1 MYSELLKKFEF
12 KNGISLKNSI
22 VMAPMTT
29 WSSNDDYTVSDEE
42 AAYYSARNNGAG
54 MIITGCTHVQENGIG
69 FTNEFA
75 GYDDSFIPSLKKLA
89 SAITENNAKAIL
101 QINHAGNKALPELI
115 ENGDVVSASPVETK
129 ATTFVPSLK
138 PRELSEKEILQVIKD
153 FGKTTRRAI
162 ESGFDGI
169 EIHGAHGFLIQNFE
183 SPYFNKRQDQ
193 WGGSLENR
201 LRFAVEV
208 VKEIKRVVAKY
219 AKPTFIIGYRI
230 SPDEPMDGALRM
242 KDTYA
247 LIEKLIALD
256 VTYIHASLPDALKD
270 KPVDS
275 TDDKTYLEVIS
286 SFINHRVPL
295 IAAGSIQT
303 PEQAKLAKEHG
314 ATLPAIGH
322 AFVTDPLWVQKLEK
336 NQINDIDLSIK
347 KYSVEKIKLPSKL
360 WDYIQNSVPWFMIE
374 D

>member
-1 MYSELLKKFEF
+1 MYSELLKKIEF
-12 KNGISLKNSI
+12 KNGASLKNSI

-42 AAYYSARNNGAG
+42 VAYYRARNNGAG
-54 MIITGCTHVQENGIG
+54 MIITGCTHVQANGIG

-75 GYDDSFIPSLKKLA
+75 GYDDSFLPSLKKLA
-89 SAITENNAKAIL
+89 SAIKENNTKAIL
-101 QINHAGNKALPELI
+101 QINHAGNKALFDLI
-115 ENGDVVSASPVETK
+115 ENGDVVSASPVETM
-129 ATTFVPSLK
+129 ATTFVPSLT
-138 PRELSEKEILQVIKD
+138 PRELSEKEILEVIKD
-153 FGKTTRRAI
+153 FGETTRRAI

-183 SPYFNKRQDQ
+183 SPFFNKRQDQ
-193 WGGSLENR
+193 WGGSLDNR
-201 LRFAVEV
+201 LRFAVEI

-219 AKPTFIIGYRI
+219 EKPAFIIGYRI

-242 KDTYA
+242 KDTFA

-270 KPVDS
+270 RPVDS
-275 TDDKTYLEVIS
+275 TDNQTYLELLS
-286 SFINHRVPL
+286 QFINNRVPF

-303 PEQAKLAKEHG
+303 PEQARLAMEQG

-322 AFVTDPLWVQKLEK
+322 TFVTDPSWVQKLES
-336 NQINDIDLSIK
+336 NQINDIHLSIK
-347 KYSVEKIKLPSKL
+347 QNLVEELKLPKKL
-360 WDYIQNSVPWFMIE
+360 WDYIQNSVPWFLIE
-374 D
+374 E

>member
-138 PRELSEKEILQVIKD
+138 PRELLEKISEAELKAETIENSKI
-153 FGKTTRRAI
+153 GIEPANIARAI
-162 ESGFDGI
+162 AFAIEQPQDVGI
-169 EIHGAHGFLIQNFE
+169 NEMVI
-183 SPYFNKRQDQ
+183 R
-193 WGGSLENR
+193 
-201 LRFAVEV
+201 
-208 VKEIKRVVAKY
+208 
-219 AKPTFIIGYRI
+219 PT
-230 SPDEPMDGALRM
+230 
-242 KDTYA
+242 
-247 LIEKLIALD
+247 
-256 VTYIHASLPDALKD
+256 
-270 KPVDS
+270 
-275 TDDKTYLEVIS
+275 
-286 SFINHRVPL
+286 
-295 IAAGSIQT
+295 
-303 PEQAKLAKEHG
+303 
-314 ATLPAIGH
+314 
-322 AFVTDPLWVQKLEK
+322 LEK
-336 NQINDIDLSIK
+336 
-347 KYSVEKIKLPSKL
+347 
-360 WDYIQNSVPWFMIE
+360 
-374 D
+374 